1 MTVKLELKKLSK
13 QFPGV
18 KALDQISFSI
28 LAGEVHGLVGENG
41 AGKSTL
47 IKLISGALEPSS
59 GQITLD
65 GKSYQPRNPREAL
78 NAGISTIYQER
89 SWLPFRN
96 VLFNIM
102 LGNEPGL
109 SGARL
114 DFLNMRRR
122 CEEILQRLG
131 ARDIPLHAQAEDL
144 KAGQRQVLEIA
155 RALVHQSSFLIMDEA
170 TAALNNEE
178 QEALFAVVKNLKAS
192 GLTILYISHRLEE
205 IFRLADR
212 VTVLRDGK
220 QVKTVAISETSKD
233 QLIADMVGRNL
244 SGAFPQKDQPSA
256 KPLLEVKNLSARK
269 YFRQVSFTLHEG
281 EVLGIAGLAGSG
293 KEELGLALFGAFPLE
308 SGEKSIAGKILPH
321 SPEKAIAH
329 GMAYLPDDRKKE
341 GIFLTLPVKRNIS
354 LPVLKSLSNSLGY
367 IRRRQEQ
374 ALAGQWIERLAIKTP
389 GLAELC
395 ENLSGGNQQKVS
407 LSKWL
412 ASKARIIILS
422 HPTQEIDVGVKFEFY
437 QLIAELSRLGK
448 GIILISS
455 ELPELL
461 GLCHSILVM
470 RDGEVVARLEAE
482 RTDAESIMR
491 YALGH
496 DKQSESAD

>member
-28 LAGEVHGLVGENG
+28 QTGEIHGLVGENG

-47 IKLISGALEPSS
+47 IKLISGALEPTS
-59 GQITLD
+59 GEMALD
-65 GKSYQPRNPREAL
+65 NRSYRPRSPREAL

-89 SWLPFRN
+89 SWLPYRN
-96 VLFNIM
+96 VMFNIM
-102 LGNEPGL
+102 LGNEPAL

-114 DFLNMRRR
+114 DFQNLRSR
-122 CEEILQRLG
+122 CEEILRMLG
-131 ARDIPLHAQAEDL
+131 ARDIPLSSRAEDL
-144 KAGQRQVLEIA
+144 KAGQKQILEIA
-155 RALVHQSSFLIMDEA
+155 RALVQQSSLLIMDEA

-178 QEALFAVVKNLKAS
+178 QEALFAVIKNLKAS

-220 QVKTVAISETSKD
+220 LVRTAAISETTKD
-233 QLIADMVGRNL
+233 QLITDMVGRSL
-244 SGAFPQKDQPSA
+244 SGAFPQKSQPSA
-256 KPLLEVKNLSARK
+256 RPLLEVKNLSAGK
-269 YFRQVSFTLHEG
+269 YFRQLSFTIHEG
-281 EVLGIAGLAGSG
+281 EVMGIAGLAGSG

-308 SGEKSIAGKILPH
+308 SGERIMAGKILPP
-321 SPEKAIAH
+321 SPEKAIEH
-329 GMAYLPDDRKKE
+329 GIAYLPDDRKKE
-341 GIFLTLPVKRNIS
+341 GIFLTLSVKRNIS
-354 LPVLKSLSNSLGY
+354 LPVLKSLSNVLGH

-374 ALAGQWIERLAIKTP
+374 ALAGEWVERLAVKTP

-407 LSKWL
+407 LAKWL
-412 ASKARIIILS
+412 ASRAKVIILS

-437 QLIAELSRLGK
+437 QLIAELSRSGK

-461 GLCHSILVM
+461 GLCHNILVM
-470 RDGEVVARLEAE
+470 RDGKMAARLEASK
-482 RTDAESIMR
+482 TDAETIMR

-496 DKQSESAD
+496 EIDVKSSG